1 MSSHAILAIHTGN
14 GDIVI
19 TSSEDSITTKGRGS
33 IGIVALHT
41 GTSNDKSITINFD
54 GQIHTTGE
62 LSEGIRIGRLLS
74 GGVVDGGGVFDV
86 SGYRMQRI
94 NLNGH
99 INSAGTGVYL
109 AGGGRVFIGP
119 KGIINS
125 GSRKVILATGD
136 TSGDNPGES
145 IPPKLYLDINLDGR
159 NIADVIGDDGWIL
172 NDNGGTTIVINGV
185 KLHDSSTGVI
195 PDAYAANGITYI
207 KIRPDGVRVDHT
219 QDQLVISERQLGV
232 VADRDFSVD
241 DFILLIIPGGALYDL
256 LPNYLLNLNK
266 PILSFSEIRKDSTSS
281 PFWINLSTNHQTFY
295 PRVSTTGTKYRS
307 QINGFELGTNFL
319 LGDRLV
325 GTTFIRA
332 VEGSAKF
339 LTNTEMGGGK
349 IQTNG
354 YVLGLEID
362 YEGVDGWYARSTFL
376 AADYNLDFHSTS
388 QGLVAKGI
396 ESRGVSLDLEV
407 GKTIKLDRGI
417 ELQPRVGI
425 RQIAVFV
432 EDFTDQIGS
441 SVKMPK
447 NIHRAISPWSGYQN
461 SKNFHP
467 NGPRPGLA
475 SFDRL

>member
-1 MSSHAILAIHTGN
+1 MSSHAIVAIHTGN

-136 TSGDNPGES
+136 TPGDNPGES

-159 NIADVIGDDGWIL
+159 DIADVIGDDGWIL

-339 LTNTEMGGGK
+339 LTNTEMGGG
-349 IQTNG
+349 
-354 YVLGLEID
+354 
-362 YEGVDGWYARSTFL
+362 
-376 AADYNLDFHSTS
+376 
-388 QGLVAKGI
+388 
-396 ESRGVSLDLEV
+396 
-407 GKTIKLDRGI
+407 
-417 ELQPRVGI
+417 
-425 RQIAVFV
+425 
-432 EDFTDQIGS
+432 
-441 SVKMPK
+441 
-447 NIHRAISPWSGYQN
+447 
-461 SKNFHP
+461 
-467 NGPRPGLA
+467 
-475 SFDRL
+475 